1 MVPVQQGSRA
11 LLGEGSKGAPST
23 MALGN
28 WGTAQGPHF
37 PPASTGASPPRD
49 ICPERVV
56 LDI

>member
-11 LLGEGSKGAPST
+11 VLGEGSKRGLNT
-23 MALGN
+23 TALGS

-49 ICPERVV
+49 ICPERLV